1 MINKIFAQN
10 FVRKIQ
16 QSMKLKVNVMDEKG
30 VIIASTSKERV
41 GDFHICAYEII
52 QKELPMLVT
61 TEPTRELIGVNAPG
75 VNLRLTSSNETI
87 GVIGVS
93 GDPEKITDIAK
104 MVKLTFETMYQY

>member
-75 VNLRLTSSNETI
+75 GEPAPDQQQRDDRRDRGQRGPGEDHGYREDGQAHL
-87 GVIGVS
+87 
-93 GDPEKITDIAK
+93 
-104 MVKLTFETMYQY
+104 